1 MKWLVPVLLSL
12 PLVALPAL
20 AADELPDGAGKEVIA
35 KHCSGC
41 HAGVALSRY
50 QKTRDDWDSIVA
62 RMGQRTSASRD
73 ELNTLT
79 DYLAA
84 NFPKVDD
91 PSKVNMNKAAAK
103 ELVERLGLAD
113 KEAEAIVIYRDRHGN
128 FRTWGDLLVIYGVD
142 GAKIEA
148 LQDKLSF

>member
-1 MKWLVPVLLSL
+1 MKWIIATILLVP
-12 PLVALPAL
+12 AFAF
-20 AADELPDGAGKEVIA
+20 AADELPEGAGREVIA
-35 KHCSGC
+35 KHCNGC
-41 HAGVALSRY
+41 HQGVALARY
-50 QKTRDDWDSIVA
+50 QKTHEEWDSIVT
-62 RMGQRTSASRD
+62 RMGQRTAASRE
-73 ELNTLT
+73 ELSTLT

-91 PSKVNMNKAAAK
+91 PTKVNMNKAAAK
-103 ELVERLGLAD
+103 EMVERLGLTD
-113 KEAEAIVIYRDRHGN
+113 KEADAIIAYRERHGN